1 MKVKLI
7 YGLMVMGML
16 LVGMPVIAQQQE
28 WKSTSSMAGAGSAY
42 STQVTAVGATSVQS
56 MATTTESYSPAK
68 GPNRAKKEGEDD
80 WGYNQNGGYHDE
92 DNSPLGDAILPL
104 SLMAVAFCGV
114 VYLRRRKR
122 AVKAP
127 SV

>member
-56 MATTTESYSPAK
+56 IATTTESYSPAK
-68 GPNRAKKEGEDD
+68 GPNRAKKDEND
-80 WGYNQNGGYHDE
+80 WGYNHEGGE
-92 DNSPLGDAILPL
+92 PGGSPIGDAILPL

>member
-68 GPNRAKKEGEDD
+68 GPNRAKKDEDD
-80 WGYNQNGGYHDE
+80 WGYNQEGGE
-92 DNSPLGDAILPL
+92 PGGSPIGDAILPL

>member
-68 GPNRAKKEGEDD
+68 GPNRAKKNEDD
-80 WGYNQNGGYHDE
+80 WGNNQDGGYMGE
-92 DNSPLGDAILPL
+92 GSPIGDAILPL